1 MQLLDH
7 FLWRDT
13 NRRNEQLCFA
23 GNNNIHELV
32 ELAFSIIVLHV
43 PTVSELVQCATE
55 QWRAYVRLPR
65 VPSDLWQSKVDTKRC
80 ILVLEL

>member
-1 MQLLDH
+1 MQPFDH

-23 GNNNIHELV
+23 GNNDIHECV
-32 ELAFSIIVLHV
+32 ELAVSIIVLHV
-43 PTVSELVQCATE
+43 PTISELAEYVRAT
-55 QWRAYVRLPR
+55 RAYVRLSR
-65 VPSDLWQSKVDTKRC
+65 VPSDLGQSKVDTERC